1 MKLEILGIGIAVTFA
16 IIALS
21 AIILYLSFRIKSTF
35 ENDKSVKV
43 QIVKTFFIVG
53 VLFMAGGM
61 FYYFAQAMSS
71 GKADNTSRMIQ
82 NEVVSESGIIS
93 LGLAY
98 PENVRVNDNYNIT
111 FAVKSSAPNT
121 IHNATIKITG
131 LPLVFG
137 AKSNFGIEIDKLVLR
152 DLQPGE
158 TDGFLQLK
166 APSYPIVLVG
176 TMLLSSPDTDT
187 VTQNVRINIIDASTS
202 SPNSVK
208 NTPVNKTT
216 PNHDDLILPSTNEP
230 ASSRNSAPVKT
241 EVQNTNKSTNETT
254 NGSNNTVNN
263 TTTPNNSSNNSSTNT
278 TAPNGTATVEPTVT
292 PTPTPSPTPTL
303 TETSTPTPTPTP
315 SPTPTLTETPTP
327 TPTPTPSPTLTP
339 TETPTPTPAPT
350 TPEPTTPAPTTPA
363 PTTPEPTT
371 PAPTTPPSNST

>member
-1 MKLEILGIGIAVTFA
+1 MGKTKTGGTRIMDLWIFGIGIAVAFA

-71 GKADNTSRMIQ
+71 GKANNTSRMIQ
-82 NEVVSESGIIS
+82 NEVVSESGVIS

-131 LPLVFG
+131 LPLLG
-137 AKSNFGIEIDKLVLR
+137 AKSNFGIEVDKLNLGN
-152 DLQPGE
+152 LQPGE

-176 TMLLSSPDTDT
+176 TMLLSSQDTDT
-187 VTQNVRINIIDASTS
+187 VIQNVKIIIDTTTS
-202 SPNSVK
+202 SSIPIINA
-208 NTPVNKTT
+208 TVNKTT
-216 PNHDDLILPSTNEP
+216 PHFDGILPSQNGQ
-230 ASSRNSAPVKT
+230 ASRNPAPVET
-241 EVQNTNKSTNETT
+241 AVQTTNTPNETT
-254 NGSNNTVNN
+254 NVANDTVNN
-263 TTTPNNSSNNSSTNT
+263 TTNTTTSNNSTGNNTNDSTNT
-278 TAPNGTATVEPTVT
+278 VNNSNNTTNNNTNSTSETPNVTV
-292 PTPTPSPTPTL
+292 
-303 TETSTPTPTPTP
+303 
-315 SPTPTLTETPTP
+315 TETPNVTV
-327 TPTPTPSPTLTP
+327 
-339 TETPTPTPAPT
+339 TETPNFTYVPTPK
-350 TPEPTTPAPTTPA
+350 
-363 PTTPEPTT
+363 
-371 PAPTTPPSNST
+371 STSENMNIV